1 MFRLAILFCCLSV
14 SGMVFAQSPSLV
26 ESLAER
32 PVGLVHD
39 GQCHIRGAVWANG
52 PRSGVPMALIDV
64 VSGEVFDA
72 VTDARGIY
80 ALSIPYSGPAV
91 LQERIAAPVGVPE
104 RFRAD
109 VQIHEGGVVC
119 DHRLFHSPTEA
130 SR

>member
-1 MFRLAILFCCLSV
+1 MFRPTLLFVLLSLSGLAS
-14 SGMVFAQSPSLV
+14 ANPYSLV
-26 ESLAER
+26 ESLANR
-32 PVGLVHD
+32 PIGLVQD
-39 GQCHIRGAVWANG
+39 DVCHIRGAVWANG

>member
-1 MFRLAILFCCLSV
+1 LS
-14 SGMVFAQSPSLV
+14 LI

-32 PVGLVHD
+32 PIGLVQD
-39 GQCHIRGAVWANG
+39 DACHIRGAVWANG
-52 PRSGVPMALIDV
+52 PRSGVPIALINV

-72 VTDARGIY
+72 VTDARGVY

-91 LQERIAAPVGVPE
+91 LRERIAAPIGVPE

-119 DHRLFHSPTEA
+119 DHRLTLSPA
-130 SR
+130 SEPAP